1 MIFFL
6 SSVLLIQ
13 DCGKNEPVITR
24 DDVNS
29 TKLIFEGPK
38 MSVAMKEEEPFVLEE
53 RALVFI
59 TSNSTNMR
67 KILLVKAYREIQ
79 KLSSRS
85 HNIHRLHFLNN

>member
-1 MIFFL
+1 M
-6 SSVLLIQ
+6 LIQ

-29 TKLIFEGPK
+29 TKLEGTK
-38 MSVAMKEEEPFVLEE
+38 MSVALKEEEPFVLEE

-59 TSNSTNMR
+59 TSNNTNMR